1 MFSGEKKNR
10 AHSYG
15 STGRLARISHNGII
29 SRAASPE
36 NTFTSMIRGD

>member
-15 STGRLARISHNGII
+15 STGRLENHRSKRRRNAR
-29 SRAASPE
+29 RARARS
-36 NTFTSMIRGD
+36 